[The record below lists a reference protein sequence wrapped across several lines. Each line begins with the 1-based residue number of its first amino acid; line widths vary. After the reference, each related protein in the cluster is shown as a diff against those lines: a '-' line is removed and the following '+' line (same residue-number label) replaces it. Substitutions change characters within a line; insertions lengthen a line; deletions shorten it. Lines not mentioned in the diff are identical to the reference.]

1 MTVGV
6 GMTKYKYT
14 IFASL
19 LSTFVLTACT
29 GQWEYQ
35 PDTTWINLPSHG
47 MRYTEPQFGTVCYE
61 NARGFLSC
69 VRTFVT
75 VQGLPPVI
83 TVPAPAPS
91 PKPIPSGRNL
101 EIDKDGYIVVPK

>member
-1 MTVGV
+1 MR
-6 GMTKYKYT
+6 KYKYT
-14 IFASL
+14 IFAAL
-19 LSTFVLTACT
+19 LSTFVLIGCT
-29 GQWEYQ
+29 GAWVYD

-47 MRYTEPQFGTVCYE
+47 MRYSEPTHGTICYE

-75 VQGLPPVI
+75 VEGLPPVI
-83 TVPAPAPS
+83 TVPAPL
-91 PKPIPSGRNL
+91 PKPVPSGRNL